1 MKFSRM
7 LRRILFLI
15 ISAQSQD
22 CANGCNDHGAETTI
36 FISYQITGIVINA
49 PERLNDDQWLV
60 HLDLEDKA
68 SVTCESPTCGE
79 LISGDEV
86 TFADIAALTAGKNF
100 TDSAGTFTDALQ
112 S

>member
-1 MKFSRM
+1 M

-86 TFADIAALTAGKNF
+86 TFSCTRKVRVNKKDIESCQLT
-100 TDSAGTFTDALQ
+100 TD
-112 S
+112 